1 MGSGERQNEQA
12 PLSSQHFQILD
23 QVTAMPITT
32 VKKQRKQSSE
42 KPPVH
47 YQVYGQ
53 GSSFG
58 GGLAKNATN
67 VVSVDGV

>member
-1 MGSGERQNEQA
+1 MGSSGRQNEQG
-12 PLSSQHFQILD
+12 SQHFQILD

-32 VKKQRKQSSE
+32 VKKQRKHSTD

-58 GGLAKNATN
+58 GGLAKNPNNIASGAE
-67 VVSVDGV
+67 SV